1 MTINP
6 SVGAAALALALSI
19 PALAG
24 TVSPGTYASW
34 TNLGPGG
41 GFVDDSDPA
50 TTFGSYS
57 SQVTNASAS
66 LTWSAAG
73 STFVGTANGGN
84 QTRSVSRG
92 IAIFS
97 FAEAM
102 DFSMVWDMSA
112 IVANGNT
119 VGWTLVDLSTGT
131 DVYAVSFENLIGT
144 TAGGLEPHASD
155 ALQTTI
161 GAGDYLLAMAADCS
175 AAGGSFS
182 YSAAFTAAPAPG
194 ALSLLTL
201 AGCTRSRRRR
211 L

>member
-1 MTINP
+1 MMIQP
-6 SVGAAALALALSI
+6 FLGPAALALALSTST
-19 PALAG
+19 LAG

-57 SQVTNASAS
+57 SQVTSASAG
-66 LTWSAAG
+66 LTWTAAG
-73 STFVGTANGGN
+73 SAFVGTANGGN

-97 FAEAM
+97 FSESM

-112 IVANGNT
+112 IVATGNT
-119 VGWTLVDLSTGT
+119 VGWTLVDLSTGI
-131 DVYAVSFENLIGT
+131 DVYAVSFENLNGT

-155 ALQTTI
+155 ALQATI

-182 YSAAFTAAPAPG
+182 YSAAFTAVPAPG
-194 ALSLLTL
+194 ALSLLAV
-201 AGCTRSRRRR
+201 AGCARRRR
-211 L
+211 R